1 VIAHGRS
8 DAAAISS
15 AIRAA
20 AEFAQRDLPTQ
31 LATAVAP

>member
-15 AIRAA
+15 AIKAA
-20 AEFAQRDLPTQ
+20 ATFARAKLPDA
-31 LATAVAP
+31 LASAIT